1 MDIEPSKF
9 CQLDAKDNQLSEIN
23 WLWIPEESEL
33 KGQLNPGTP

>member
-23 WLWIPEESEL
+23 GSGFLEKVNFKAS
-33 KGQLNPGTP
+33 